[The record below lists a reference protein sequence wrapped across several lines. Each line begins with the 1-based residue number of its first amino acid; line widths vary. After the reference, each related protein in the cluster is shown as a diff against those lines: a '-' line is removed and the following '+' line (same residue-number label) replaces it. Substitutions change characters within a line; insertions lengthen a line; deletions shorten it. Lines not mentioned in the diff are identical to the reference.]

1 MFGIKGL
8 KDIDRFFGDFFGNK
22 IRVNISDNDKDYLV
36 DAELPGVK
44 KERISVEYKNDTL
57 NIIVSDDNEANTIR
71 SIYLAN
77 INDKKATAH
86 YQEGLLTITLPKKEI
101 IDHSVFIPIE

>member
-8 KDIDRFFGDFFGNK
+8 KDFDRFFGDFFGFM
-22 IRVNISDNDKDYLV
+22 IRVNISENENEYLV

-44 KERISVEYKNDTL
+44 KERISVEYKKHTL
-57 NIIVSDDNEANTIR
+57 NTIVAGCTEANTIR

-86 YQEGLLTITLPKKEI
+86 YEEGLLSIILPKKEI
-101 IDHSVFIPIE
+101 INHSIVIPIE